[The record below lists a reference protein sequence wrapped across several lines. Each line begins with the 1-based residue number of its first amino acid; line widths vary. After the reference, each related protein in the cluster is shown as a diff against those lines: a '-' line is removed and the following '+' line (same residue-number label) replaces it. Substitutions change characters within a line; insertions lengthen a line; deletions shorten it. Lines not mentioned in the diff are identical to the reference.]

1 MRLSN
6 KEMEIKWLQQRITIL
21 KSRGEMERRG
31 IIAKLER
38 RIRAMKEEN

>member
-1 MRLSN
+1 MKLSN
-6 KEMEIKWLQQRITIL
+6 NEMEVLRLQQRIMIL